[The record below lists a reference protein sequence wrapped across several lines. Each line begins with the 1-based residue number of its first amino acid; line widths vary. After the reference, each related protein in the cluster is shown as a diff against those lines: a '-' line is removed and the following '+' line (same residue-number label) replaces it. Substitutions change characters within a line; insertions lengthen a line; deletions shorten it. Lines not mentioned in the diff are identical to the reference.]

1 MCEEMVI
8 LFKKKKK
15 KEKFQNTV
23 SEEQGVILISELGQ
37 EQFICS
43 QSFLSYPV
51 TRLANF
57 PLPLLWSTKNG
68 AVL

>member
-8 LFKKKKK
+8 LLKENMKKI
-15 KEKFQNTV
+15 QNTM
-23 SEEQGVILISELGQ
+23 SEKQGVILISELGQ

-43 QSFLSYPV
+43 QSFLSYPM
-51 TRLANF
+51 TSLAYF
-57 PLPLLWSTKNG
+57 PVSVLGRTQNV